1 MHRGGDDAARIVR
14 VRCAEV
20 PASLPENTVERWLR
34 ALPEARGSMLAQ
46 RLQAGTGLASLTALA
61 LLAGF
66 AATRKTPPL
75 DCLAWTA
82 SGKPHFSGG
91 PSISFTH
98 SRGFAACAV
107 APRGLDVGIDLEP
120 ANRARAA
127 AVGQVAGATER
138 RALAEGLVSPTG
150 LWVAKEAVLKAAG
163 IGLADIRKVEL
174 GRRRARLGGVVY
186 RWRHFRL
193 RRGLL
198 LAVATPGRLPP
209 VRIEWPAPAAVFC

>member
-1 MHRGGDDAARIVR
+1 MHRGGDDAAEIVR

-20 PASLPENTVERWLR
+20 PASLPGSTVERWLR
-34 ALPEARGSMLAQ
+34 ALPEPRASMLAQ
-46 RLQAGTGLASLTALA
+46 RLQGGTGLASLTALA

-66 AATRKTPPL
+66 AATRNIPPL

-91 PSISFTH
+91 PGISFTH

-107 APRGLDVGIDLEP
+107 ARRGLDVGIDLEP
-120 ANRARAA
+120 ADRARAA
-127 AVGQVAGATER
+127 AVAQVAGPTER
-138 RALAEGLVSPTG
+138 RALAEGWVSPTG

-163 IGLADIRKVEL
+163 SGLADIHKVVL
-174 GRRRARLGGVVY
+174 GRRRAQLGGVAY

-198 LAVATPGRLPP
+198 LAVAVPGCLPP
-209 VRIEWPAPAAVFC
+209 VRIEWPAREAVFA